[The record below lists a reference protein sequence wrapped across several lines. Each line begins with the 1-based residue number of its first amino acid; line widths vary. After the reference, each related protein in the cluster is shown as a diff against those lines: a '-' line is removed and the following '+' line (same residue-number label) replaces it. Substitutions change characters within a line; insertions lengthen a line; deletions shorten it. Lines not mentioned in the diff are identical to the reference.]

1 MGICQSKNAA
11 HLADKTI
18 DAELKKEVRSDLSRI
33 RLLLLGP
40 GQSGKSTIFKQVKIL
55 HQDGYS
61 EAERLTEY
69 IPIIHQNIVSNI
81 LTLLENCGPTKLNI
95 TLSDELKEEQRS
107 ITELYK
113 KSQTVVCNP
122 ELAQRIKSIWLS
134 EAIQNA
140 FSLRSKILMLSES
153 AQYFFDRID
162 DVTKP
167 SYIPS
172 DEDILR
178 ARVRTTGICNT
189 EFELDGAN
197 FEICDVGGQRSER
210 RRWIH
215 CFDNVQ
221 GVLFVA
227 AINEYDQVLEEDGR
241 TNRLHEAL
249 NVFEEVCNSRFFEET
264 AMILFLNKKDL
275 FAEKIQRV
283 NITTA
288 FPEYDGPQEYNAA
301 VDYVRAQFESM
312 NEHDT
317 KPIYCHVT
325 CATDTNQIQS
335 VVVAVKDIMLNI
347 NLQNSGF
354 V

>member
-1 MGICQSKNAA
+1 MGICQSTKASNVT
-11 HLADKTI
+11 DKAI
-18 DAELKKEVRSDLSRI
+18 EAELKKVVRADLSRI

-55 HQDGYS
+55 HKNGYT
-61 EAERLTEY
+61 EAERVGEF

-81 LTLLENCGPTKLNI
+81 LTLVEYCGPQKWNLPLPEALQTHAAEI
-95 TLSDELKEEQRS
+95 MD
-107 ITELYK
+107 LYR
-113 KSQTVVCNP
+113 KSQTVVVDQALAVKIK
-122 ELAQRIKSIWLS
+122 ELWASPQ
-134 EAIQNA
+134 IQEVFANK
-140 FSLRSKILMLSES
+140 SKILMLSES
-153 AQYFFDRID
+153 AEFFFNCID
-162 DVTKP
+162 KVTEP
-167 SYIPS
+167 GFIPS

-189 EFELDGAN
+189 EFELDGAR
-197 FEICDVGGQRSER
+197 FEMCDVGGQRSER
-210 RRWIH
+210 RRWIN

-275 FAEKIQRV
+275 FAEKIKRV
-283 NITTA
+283 NITAA

-301 VDYVRAQFESM
+301 VDYIRAQFESM
-312 NEHDT
+312 NERDT
-317 KPIYCHVT
+317 KPIYTHIT
-325 CATDTNQIQS
+325 CATDTNQIQV
-335 VVVAVKDIMLNI
+335 VVVAVKDIMLNL

>member
-1 MGICQSKNAA
+1 MGACQSVQATTA
-11 HLADKTI
+11 TDKAI
-18 DAELKKEVRSDLSRI
+18 EAELKKVVRSDLSRI

-55 HQDGYS
+55 HKNGYS
-61 EAERLTEY
+61 DAERAEF

-81 LTLLENCGPTKLNI
+81 LTLVEYCGPQKWNL
-95 TLSDELKEEQRS
+95 TLSEDHERVAAEILD
-107 ITELYK
+107 LYR
-113 KSQTVVCNP
+113 KSQTVVVDQALAKDIK
-122 ELAQRIKSIWLS
+122 ELWLS
-134 EAIQNA
+134 PQIQQA
-140 FSLRSKILMLSES
+140 FGMRSKILMLSES
-153 AQYFFDRID
+153 AEYFFNCID
-162 DVTKP
+162 KVTEP
-167 SYIPS
+167 NFVPS

-189 EFELDGAN
+189 EFELDGAR
-197 FEICDVGGQRSER
+197 FEMCDVGGQRSER
-210 RRWIH
+210 RRWIN

-275 FAEKIQRV
+275 FAEKIKRV
-283 NITTA
+283 NITAA
-288 FPEYDGPQEYNAA
+288 FPEYDGPQEYHSA
-301 VDYVRAQFESM
+301 VDYIRAQFESM
-312 NEHDT
+312 NERDT
-317 KPIYCHVT
+317 KPIYTHIT
-325 CATDTNQIQS
+325 CATDTDQIEV
-335 VVVAVKDIMLNI
+335 VVVAVKDIMLNL